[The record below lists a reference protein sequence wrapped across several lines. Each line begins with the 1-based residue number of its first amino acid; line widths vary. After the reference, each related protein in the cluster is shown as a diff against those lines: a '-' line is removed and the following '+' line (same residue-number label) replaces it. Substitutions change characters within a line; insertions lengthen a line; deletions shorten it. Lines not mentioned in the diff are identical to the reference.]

1 MRDEDPGTG
10 PPPRAEGCDCHVCRP
25 EGDYEP
31 LDLATIQTV
40 VRHGWQVVLVGS
52 GACECC
58 SDTAPEHGHDDGPVF
73 AYTVGLGHRAGH
85 PELLMSG
92 LDPDLMHRALN
103 NLSERVVDGRRLAP
117 GDVLEGVLGGA
128 PVALATASAYA
139 LDELVTW
146 SGWFHRRPPD
156 ALVVVW
162 PTTSGVFAWQPGAP
176 EVLDELQPPAWRDAF
191 TPTGALEPDPVWDF
205 PVPPDTR
212 AFTCRHVL
220 EEGRP
225 LLFVARESDTTRG
238 EDWTLHCGS
247 PDHETDDA
255 VVVHLA
261 HVVRGAPSVR
271 ALADLP
277 LDWEADRDD
286 VDSDWRT
293 RALGS

>member
-1 MRDEDPGTG
+1 
-10 PPPRAEGCDCHVCRP
+10 
-25 EGDYEP
+25 
-31 LDLATIQTV
+31 
-40 VRHGWQVVLVGS
+40 
-52 GACECC
+52 
-58 SDTAPEHGHDDGPVF
+58 
-73 AYTVGLGHRAGH
+73 
-85 PELLMSG
+85 MSG
-92 LDPDLMHRALN
+92 LDPDLMHRALD
-103 NLSERVVDGRRLAP
+103 NLSQRVVDRRRLAP

-139 LDELVTW
+139 LDEL
-146 SGWFHRRPPD
+146 
-156 ALVVVW
+156 
-162 PTTSGVFAWQPGAP
+162 
-176 EVLDELQPPAWRDAF
+176 QPPAWRAAF
-191 TPTGALEPDPVWDF
+191 TPTGALEADPVWDF

-225 LLFVARESDTTRG
+225 LLLVARESDTTRS